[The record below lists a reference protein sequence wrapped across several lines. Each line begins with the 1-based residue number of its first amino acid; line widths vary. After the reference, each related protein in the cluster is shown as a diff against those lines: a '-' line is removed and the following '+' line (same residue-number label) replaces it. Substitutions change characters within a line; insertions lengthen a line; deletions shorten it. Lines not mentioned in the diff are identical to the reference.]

1 MAPVSDRNYAE
12 TTLDDD
18 DLTMQQQNQHQDDDH
33 QQQQQQDHQHPHHH
47 LLKKKFNPGSMALVP
62 APEKVRVGALIL
74 GRLVHASLDKSAPYM
89 RQKYY

>member
-1 MAPVSDRNYAE
+1 MAPVSERNYAE

-18 DLTMQQQNQHQDDDH
+18 TTTTQPQNQHQEEEDH
-33 QQQQQQDHQHPHHH
+33 HQQDHQHPHRH

-74 GRLVHASLDKSAPYM
+74 GR
-89 RQKYY
+89 

>member
-18 DLTMQQQNQHQDDDH
+18 LSTHPQNQQQHQDDDDDDD
-33 QQQQQQDHQHPHHH
+33 QQQQQQQEQQQDHQHPHHH
-47 LLKKKFNPGSMALVP
+47 LLQKKFNPGSMALVP

-74 GRLVHASLDKSAPYM
+74 GR
-89 RQKYY
+89 

>member
-12 TTLDDD
+12 MTHDD
-18 DLTMQQQNQHQDDDH
+18 DLTMQLQDQQQEDDP
-33 QQQQQQDHQHPHHH
+33 QQQQDHQHPHHH

-74 GRLVHASLDKSAPYM
+74 GR
-89 RQKYY
+89 

>member
-18 DLTMQQQNQHQDDDH
+18 LTTQPQNQHQDDDD
-33 QQQQQQDHQHPHHH
+33 QQQQLQQQQDHQHPHHH

-74 GRLVHASLDKSAPYM
+74 GR
-89 RQKYY
+89 

>member
-18 DLTMQQQNQHQDDDH
+18 LTMQPQNQQQEDDPQQQQH
-33 QQQQQQDHQHPHHH
+33 QQQQQDHQHPHHH

-74 GRLVHASLDKSAPYM
+74 GRWVHAFPNMSAPYI
-89 RQKYY
+89 K